1 MASETTEPASRS
13 EKNRVDEDE
22 RVLFGLL
29 PRIQREQRQE
39 LLSYFEENASWN
51 IDFVVMM
58 ALSTSIAALGLLNN
72 SPPAVIGAMLVAPLM
87 TPMLGAGFA
96 LIQGNVILFRDCF
109 KAMSYGILISILAS
123 LVMGLIT
130 PAHDPSPEIAA
141 RGNVNVL
148 DLGVALVSGMA
159 AAYAGTRPKLAAT
172 LAGVAIAAALVP
184 PLAVVGIAAAAGEWL
199 LSGMAAILFLTNLVA
214 IILGSALVFKV
225 MGVRGRKENQPRPLW
240 ARRMAMVLILATV
253 ALIIPLQQRFQAQL
267 DAGYTASAA
276 YPVPSKAQDAVIR
289 RMNRLEGVE
298 FLSARRDANSPD
310 AGAHVVLVTEGPV
323 PDGLLEDVKTDMQD
337 VMGEETPIR
346 VIVLRS
352 ASGVPLEAAEP
363 EDREPAASSEPR
375 A

>member
-148 DLGVALVSGMA
+148 DLGVAFVSGMA

-225 MGVRGRKENQPRPLW
+225 MGVRGRKENQPQPLW

-267 DAGYTASAA
+267 DAGHTASAA

>member
-1 MASETTEPASRS
+1 MATEPNPPTSRA
-13 EKNRVDEDE
+13 EKNIVDDDE

-29 PRIQREQRQE
+29 PKMQREQRQE
-39 LLSYFEENASWN
+39 MLAYFEENASWN
-51 IDFVVMM
+51 VDFVVMM

-96 LIQGNVILFRDCF
+96 LIQGNVVLFRDCF
-109 KAMSYGILISILAS
+109 KAMGYGILVSILAS
-123 LVMGLIT
+123 LLMGLVT

-148 DLGVALVSGMA
+148 DLGVAFFSGMA

-199 LSGMAAILFLTNLVA
+199 LSGMAAILFITNLVA

-225 MGVRGRKENQPRPLW
+225 MGVRGRKENQPQPLW
-240 ARRMAMVLILATV
+240 ARRMAMILILATV
-253 ALIIPLQQRFQAQL
+253 ALIVPLQQRFQDQL
-267 DAGYTASAA
+267 EAGHLATAA
-276 YPVPSKAQDAVIR
+276 YPVPSIAQDAVIER
-289 RMNRLEGVE
+289 LNRIHGVE

-323 PDGLLEDVKTDMQD
+323 PEGLIEGVKADMQD

-346 VIVLRS
+346 VIILRS
-352 ASGVPLEAAEP
+352 ATGVPVEAAEP
-363 EDREPAASSEPR
+363 EDREPSPTAGPR